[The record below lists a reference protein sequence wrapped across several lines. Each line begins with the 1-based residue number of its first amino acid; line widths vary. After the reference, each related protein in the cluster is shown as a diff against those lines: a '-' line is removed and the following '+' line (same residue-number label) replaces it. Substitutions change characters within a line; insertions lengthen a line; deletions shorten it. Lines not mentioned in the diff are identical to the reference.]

1 MILDLYVRK
10 FFLAYLSFLTL
21 LVMKPIVSR
30 IRIYPIKAL
39 DPVELQEAEVGV
51 HSLRYDREFAMITQD
66 QRYMNSKRTGRVNE
80 LKATYD
86 LANYKVYLT
95 PRAGGEVES
104 FHLLN
109 DKRKLEMYLE
119 NIFGEPL
126 SLVQSKQGQLM
137 DIPTASSVTIV
148 SEASLKSLHEEF
160 SDRTLEDVRLRFRAT
175 IELTGVDPYW
185 EENLVGEPGVGM
197 RIQVGDVEMI
207 GVSPRARCN
216 VPPRDPLTGITD
228 KTFVKRM
235 MKSREATLPEKSH
248 LPEYGNLYHLTINT
262 YIPESQK
269 GKWLRVGDELKI
281 LESVKLDGV

>member
-1 MILDLYVRK
+1 
-10 FFLAYLSFLTL
+10 
-21 LVMKPIVSR
+21 MKPTISR

-51 HSLRYDREFAMITQD
+51 HSLRHDREFAMITPD
-66 QRYMNSKRTGRVNE
+66 QRFMNSKRTGRVNE

-86 LANYKVYLT
+86 LPNYMVHLT

-109 DKRKLEMYLE
+109 DKRKLEMCLE
-119 NIFGEPL
+119 NFFGEPL
-126 SLVQSKQGQLM
+126 SLIQNEQGQLM

-148 SEASLKSLHEEF
+148 SEASLQSLHQEF
-160 SDRTLEDVRLRFRAT
+160 SDRNLEDVRLRFRAT
-175 IELTGVDPYW
+175 IELKGVDPYW

-197 RIQVGDVEMI
+197 RIQVSDVEMI

-216 VPPRDPLTGITD
+216 VPLRDPFTGITD

-235 MKSREATLPEKSH
+235 MKRREATLPKESH

-262 YIPESQK
+262 YIPETQK
-269 GKWLRVGDELKI
+269 GKWIRVGDEVKVI
-281 LESVKLDGV
+281 EPIQLEKA

>member
-1 MILDLYVRK
+1 
-10 FFLAYLSFLTL
+10 
-21 LVMKPIVSR
+21 MKPVISR
-30 IRIYPIKAL
+30 IRIYPIKSL
-39 DPVELQEAEVGV
+39 DPVELQEAEVGI
-51 HSLRYDREFAMITQD
+51 HSLRFDREFAMLTHD
-66 QRYMNSKRTGRVNE
+66 GHFMNGKRSGRVNE
-80 LKATYD
+80 LKAIYD
-86 LANYKVYLT
+86 LANYTVT
-95 PRAGGEVES
+95 FSDRVGGYANS

-109 DKRKLEMYLE
+109 EKKEVEKYLSSF
-119 NIFGEPL
+119 FGEPI
-126 SLVQSKQGQLM
+126 SLLHNKQGQFM

-148 SEASLKSLHEEF
+148 SEASLRSLHQEF

-175 IELTGVDPYW
+175 IELGGVEPYW

-235 MKSREATLPEKSH
+235 MKSRENTLPENSH
-248 LPEYGNLYHLTINT
+248 LPKYGNLYHLTINT
-262 YIPESQK
+262 YIPETQK

-281 LESVKLDGV
+281 IESVKLEMA

>member
-1 MILDLYVRK
+1 
-10 FFLAYLSFLTL
+10 
-21 LVMKPIVSR
+21 MKSVISR

-86 LANYKVYLT
+86 LPNYRVFLS
-95 PRAGGEVES
+95 PRSGGSVES
-104 FHLLN
+104 FHLID
-109 DKRKLEMYLE
+109 DKGKLEMYLE
-119 NIFGEPL
+119 DFFSEPL
-126 SLVQSKQGQLM
+126 SLIHNKQGQLM
-137 DIPTASSVTIV
+137 DIPTASSVTIL
-148 SEASLKSLHEEF
+148 SEASLLSLHEEF
-160 SDRTLEDVRLRFRAT
+160 SDRTLEDLRLRFRAT
-175 IELTGVDPYW
+175 IELIGVDPYW

-197 RIQVGDVEMI
+197 RIQLGDVEMI

-235 MKSREATLPEKSH
+235 MKSRQATLPEKSH

-262 YIPESQK
+262 YIPETQK

-281 LESVKLDGV
+281 IEPVRLESTS

>member
-1 MILDLYVRK
+1 
-10 FFLAYLSFLTL
+10 
-21 LVMKPIVSR
+21 MKPVISR
-30 IRIYPIKAL
+30 IRIYPIKSL

-51 HSLRYDREFAMITQD
+51 HSLRYDREFAMLTHD
-66 QRYMNSKRTGRVNE
+66 ERFMNGKRSGRVNE

-86 LANYKVYLT
+86 LSNYTVSFSGRNGR
-95 PRAGGEVES
+95 PVRS

-109 DKRKLEMYLE
+109 DQSEAEKYLSDF
-119 NIFGEPL
+119 FGEPI
-126 SLVQSKQGQLM
+126 SLVQNERGQLM
-137 DIPTASSVTIV
+137 DIPTASSVTIL
-148 SEASLKSLHEEF
+148 SEASLQSLHEDF
-160 SDRTLEDVRLRFRAT
+160 LDRTLEDVRLRFRAT
-175 IELTGVDPYW
+175 IELSGVDPYW

-235 MKSREATLPEKSH
+235 MKSREKTLPQNSH
-248 LPEYGNLYHLTINT
+248 IPAYGSLYHLTINT
-262 YIPESQK
+262 YIPEAQK

-281 LESVKLDGV
+281 MEPVRLESAS

>member
-1 MILDLYVRK
+1 MQPTI
-10 FFLAYLSFLTL
+10 
-21 LVMKPIVSR
+21 SR

-86 LANYKVYLT
+86 LSNYMVNLT
-95 PRAGGEVES
+95 PRAGGSVES
-104 FHLLN
+104 FHLIN

-119 NIFGEPL
+119 NFFGEPL
-126 SLVQSKQGQLM
+126 SLIQSKKGELM

-148 SEASLKSLHEEF
+148 SEASLKSLREEF

-185 EENLVGEPGVGM
+185 EENLVGEQGVGM
-197 RIQVGDVEMI
+197 RIQVGEVEMI

-235 MKSREATLPEKSH
+235 MKSREKSLPAKSH
-248 LPEYGNLYHLTINT
+248 IPEYGSLYHLTINT
-262 YIPESQK
+262 YIPETQK
-269 GKWLRVGDELKI
+269 GKWIRVGDELKI
-281 LESVKLDGV
+281 IEPVQLESAS

>member
-1 MILDLYVRK
+1 M
-10 FFLAYLSFLTL
+10 T
-21 LVMKPIVSR
+21 PTVSR

-51 HSLRYDREFAMITQD
+51 HSLCYDREFAMITQD
-66 QRYMNSKRTGRVNE
+66 QRYMNSKRTGRINE

-86 LANYKVYLT
+86 LPNYIVHLT
-95 PRAGGEVES
+95 PRAGGAVES
-104 FHLLN
+104 FHLLH

-119 NIFGEPL
+119 NFFGEPL
-126 SLVQSKQGQLM
+126 SLIQNEQGQLM

-148 SEASLKSLHEEF
+148 SEASLKSLQQEF

-175 IELTGVDPYW
+175 IELTGVDAYW

-197 RIQVGDVEMI
+197 RIQVGEVEMI

-235 MKSREATLPEKSH
+235 MKSREKTLPENSH
-248 LPEYGNLYHLTINT
+248 LPKYGNLYHLTINT

-269 GKWLRVGDELKI
+269 GKWIRVGDQIKI
-281 LESVKLDGV
+281 TESVRLESA